1 MRTRATVPP
10 VEVHPAQLPDGIRG
24 HTRDIVR
31 LVAIAV
37 GLFLLYVLVPLSF
50 TRQWF
55 GLTVGLVAIV
65 AVAPFAVKR
74 AMAVSNSDRPV
85 LAAVEAVVVLVSM
98 IVFGF
103 SILYLAINRHGDQ
116 FEGLRTKVDAVYFT
130 VATIST
136 VGYGDVHAVGRAARA
151 AVTVQILF
159 DLTLVA
165 TSIRLIMNAARNPS
179 S

>member
-1 MRTRATVPP
+1 M
-10 VEVHPAQLPDGIRG
+10 EVHPAQLPDRFRG

-31 LVAIAV
+31 LVLVAA
-37 GLFLLYVLVPLSF
+37 GLFALYVLVPLSF

-55 GLTVGLVAIV
+55 GLAVGFVAIA

-74 AMAVSNSDRPV
+74 ALAVSNSDRPT

-103 SILYLAINRHGDQ
+103 STLYLAINHDGSQ
-116 FEGLRTKVDAVYFT
+116 FEGLRNKVDAMYFT
-130 VATIST
+130 VATLST
-136 VGYGDVHAVGRAARA
+136 VGYGDVHAVGRVARA